1 MKNELMSDHSEWML
15 EKSYLENQV
24 SFLKSTLNENKK
36 LHDALL
42 VALQQSVSASESENQ
57 NELAETNKNLTS
69 ALEKV
74 QARCKVLE
82 EKYERVKDFKK
93 VMKSCLSM
101 QCANCSKW
109 VQTHAF
115 STHVQQC
122 LGGCA
127 SLMKEKMQN

>member
-42 VALQQSVSASESENQ
+42 VALQQSVSASESESQ

-74 QARCKVLE
+74 
-82 EKYERVKDFKK
+82 
-93 VMKSCLSM
+93 
-101 QCANCSKW
+101 
-109 VQTHAF
+109 
-115 STHVQQC
+115 
-122 LGGCA
+122 
-127 SLMKEKMQN
+127 